1 MTVKYLKKPL
11 GKDFSTYSDEKLVR
25 LSASANT
32 KAFAV
37 LVNKYKDDV
46 AAVVKGMLGDVP
58 EADDVGLEV
67 FIRFYNSASKF
78 RGDSHL
84 KTYLTRIAINLSLN
98 ELKSRK
104 KKYMF
109 SIDDSIREK
118 ASINDEFSDKE
129 IKDVVNMGLDRL
141 EAKFKSVLVLRLIQG
156 YSTKEVAE
164 ILNLP
169 LGTVLSRLSRAQQK
183 LRDIVLSFDKTYSHG

>member
-1 MTVKYLKKPL
+1 LTVKYLKKPL
-11 GKDFSTYSDEKLVR
+11 GKDFSTYSDEKLVK
-25 LSASANT
+25 LSAAANA

-104 KKYMF
+104 KKYMS
-109 SIDDSIREK
+109 SIDDTIRES
-118 ASINDEFSDKE
+118 ASISDEFSDKE
-129 IKDVVNMGLDRL
+129 IKDVVDMGMERL

-164 ILNLP
+164 TLNLP

-183 LRDIVLSFDKTYSHG
+183 LRDVILSFDKTYSHG